1 MKIECD
7 ENWGGPEYT
16 FAFAGRNGAEAND
29 AVTQSDAEDKLH
41 SALRIEDD
49 FYRDLEDMLGI
60 LPLEVTLLP
69 PGKWD
74 RYDDSRLKQGP
85 QLHDLVPPKMNSSE
99 NDVCELVNLA
109 EQGEPVTS

>member
-1 MKIECD
+1 VKIECD

-29 AVTQSDAEDKLH
+29 AVTQSDAEDKL
-41 SALRIEDD
+41 
-49 FYRDLEDMLGI
+49 GI

-85 QLHDLVPPKMNSSE
+85 QLHDLVPPRMNSSE
-99 NDVCELVNLA
+99 NDVSELVNLA

>member
-29 AVTQSDAEDKLH
+29 AVTQSDAEDKL
-41 SALRIEDD
+41 
-49 FYRDLEDMLGI
+49 GI

-69 PGKWD
+69 PGTWD
-74 RYDDSRLKQGP
+74 RYYDSRLKQGP
-85 QLHDLVPPKMNSSE
+85 QLHDLVPPRMNSSE
-99 NDVCELVNLA
+99 NDVSELVNLA

>member
-16 FAFAGRNGAEAND
+16 FAIAGRNGAEANE
-29 AVTQSDAEDKLH
+29 AVTQSDAEDK
-41 SALRIEDD
+41 
-49 FYRDLEDMLGI
+49 LGI

>member
-1 MKIECD
+1 MKIEWD

-29 AVTQSDAEDKLH
+29 AVTQSDAEDK
-41 SALRIEDD
+41 
-49 FYRDLEDMLGI
+49 LGI

-85 QLHDLVPPKMNSSE
+85 QLHDLVPPRMNSSE
-99 NDVCELVNLA
+99 NDVSELVNLA

>member
-29 AVTQSDAEDKLH
+29 AVTQSDAEDKL
-41 SALRIEDD
+41 
-49 FYRDLEDMLGI
+49 GI

-85 QLHDLVPPKMNSSE
+85 QLHDLVPPRMNSSE
-99 NDVCELVNLA
+99 NDVSELVNLA

>member
-7 ENWGGPEYT
+7 ENWGGPENT

-29 AVTQSDAEDKLH
+29 AVTQSDAEDK
-41 SALRIEDD
+41 
-49 FYRDLEDMLGI
+49 LGI

-85 QLHDLVPPKMNSSE
+85 QLHDLVPPRMNSSE
-99 NDVCELVNLA
+99 NDVSELVNLA

>member
-29 AVTQSDAEDKLH
+29 AVTQSDAEDKL
-41 SALRIEDD
+41 
-49 FYRDLEDMLGI
+49 GI

-74 RYDDSRLKQGP
+74 SYDDSRLKQGP
-85 QLHDLVPPKMNSSE
+85 QLHDLVPPRMNSSE
-99 NDVCELVNLA
+99 NDVSELVNLA